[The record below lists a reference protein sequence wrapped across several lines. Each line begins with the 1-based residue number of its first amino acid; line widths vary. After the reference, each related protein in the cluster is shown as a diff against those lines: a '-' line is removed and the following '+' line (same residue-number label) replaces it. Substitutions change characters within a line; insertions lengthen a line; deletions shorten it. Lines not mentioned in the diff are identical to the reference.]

1 MSAPAVVGRSAL
13 PLPLLARGKVRDVY
27 DAGEDRLLI
36 VASDR
41 ISAFDVVLREPI
53 PWKGI
58 ILTQISAW
66 WFARLGDIT
75 PHHLITAD
83 PVRIAEALPLLEP
96 HPEALDGR
104 AMLVRRT
111 EVLPIEAV
119 VRGYIAGSAWAE
131 YSRHGTL
138 AGEPLPEG
146 LMESEALPHPIFSPA
161 TKAAE
166 GHDENITFDQVRETI
181 GDEPAR
187 EIRERA
193 LRIYQRGRDLTAP
206 AGILLA
212 DTKFEFGRAADGT
225 LLLIDEVLTPDSS
238 RFWPMESYDV
248 GRGQPSLDKQPVRDY
263 LESLVVRGDWNREP
277 PPPALSAEV
286 VAATSQRY
294 RRAFR
299 RLTGYVIESFPMH
312 APGSE
317 APRATG
323 PA

>member
-1 MSAPAVVGRSAL
+1 VSGPAVVGRSAL
-13 PLPLLARGKVRDVY
+13 PLPLVARGKVRDVY
-27 DAGEDRLLI
+27 DAGEGRLLL

-41 ISAFDVVLREPI
+41 ISAFDVVLPQPI

-66 WFARLGDIT
+66 WFARITDIT

-83 PVRIAEALPLLEP
+83 PRRIAQALPMLQS

-104 AMLVRRT
+104 SMLVHRT
-111 EVLPIEAV
+111 EVVPVEAV

-131 YSRHGTL
+131 YRRFGTL

-146 LMESEALPHPIFSPA
+146 LLESEALEHPIFSPA

-166 GHDENITFDQVRETI
+166 GHDENITYDAAVAIAGAET
-181 GDEPAR
+181 AAT
-187 EIRERA
+187 IRDCA
-193 LRIYQRGRDLTAP
+193 LRVYQRGRDLTAP

-212 DTKFEFGRAADGT
+212 DTKFEFGRAPDGT

-238 RFWPMESYDV
+238 RFWPMESYQT

-263 LESLVVRGDWNREP
+263 LEALVERGEWQREP
-277 PPPALSAEV
+277 PAPHLPPEV
-286 VAATSQRY
+286 VDATTQRY
-294 RRAFR
+294 RRAFE
-299 RLTGYVIESFPMH
+299 RLTGFDIEAFPMDE
-312 APGSE
+312 PGRD
-317 APRATG
+317 APRQDRR
-323 PA
+323 